1 MQESGPGIKQWA
13 SVRASEAVEETGTV
27 STEQT
32 IETRSEIFGAATHKG
47 TEARRTTG
55 PLLATQGYVVG
66 IEISGSGSRQSIAL
80 ADLQGN
86 ILQRVRRPLD
96 YIPDAATVL
105 TLLDEMLD
113 EVQAAVREERV
124 PNGNGGRILRVGVAV
139 GGLVDTRTG
148 VVQTLHHAH
157 GWDFF
162 PLQDA
167 LAERLDIPCIIDNNA
182 NASALAE
189 AQYGAGTLVDGG
201 TRKAGK
207 GLLYIGLGRGIGG
220 GLVLDGRIYHG
231 ISGTAGEIGH
241 MQVKEDGPKCSC
253 GGYGHLEAIASAP
266 AIVRTMIGL
275 SVEYPETEKAIRRMT
290 GGRAERITA
299 AQVFALAA
307 QGDGVAQRI
316 VDDVHTYL
324 GIALTNIVHFINP
337 GIIILGGQVAQ
348 VGDLL
353 LQPLQERVQQLCMP
367 GVRQSV
373 QIVQGRLG
381 SEANITGAVTLALQ
395 DL

>member
-1 MQESGPGIKQWA
+1 M
-13 SVRASEAVEETGTV
+13 
-27 STEQT
+27 STEQAV
-32 IETRSEIFGAATHKG
+32 ETRDKNSG
-47 TEARRTTG
+47 TQKAVETRRITG

-66 IEISGSGSRQSIAL
+66 IEISGSGSRQSVAL

-105 TLLDEMLD
+105 SLLDEMLD
-113 EVQAAVREERV
+113 EVLASVREGRV
-124 PNGNGGRILRVGVAV
+124 PGGGGGRILRVGVAV
-139 GGLVDTRTG
+139 GGLVDTRSG

-157 GWDFF
+157 GWDYF
-162 PLQDA
+162 PLQDI

-182 NASALAE
+182 NAAALAE
-189 AQYGAGTLVDGG
+189 AQYGAGTSVDGG

-207 GLLYIGLGRGIGG
+207 GLLYVGLGRGIGG
-220 GLVLDGRIYHG
+220 GLVLDGKIYHG

-241 MQVKEDGPKCSC
+241 MLVKENGPKCSC
-253 GGYGHLEAIASAP
+253 GGYGHLEAIASAQ

-275 SVEYPETEKAIRRMT
+275 SVEYPETEQAIRQVT

-299 AQVFALAA
+299 AQVFSLAA
-307 QGDGVAQRI
+307 QGDAVAQRV
-316 VDDVHTYL
+316 VDDVCTNL
-324 GIALTNIVHFINP
+324 GIALANIVHFINP

-348 VGDLL
+348 AGDLL
-353 LQPLQERVQQLCMP
+353 LQPLQERVRQLCMP

-373 QIVQGRLG
+373 QIVQGKLG
-381 SEANITGAVTLALQ
+381 SEASITGAVTLALQ